1 MSPATL
7 HAPFISQPLHLPPL
21 TSLPSSADMVT
32 LESAAIE
39 FTLPP
44 YFLRTLIQQG
54 FLPGYLH
61 GTTGMIH
68 REALLQWMAE
78 HSVSKS
84 PGHTSLVD
92 LVRVKEGFN
101 TFLPTLGCTHM
112 FTLTFCIEVAV
123 EMAQDF
129 LVKMYTRFSH
139 ILFGGT
145 YYCPGKRRRQPLTL
159 AFGEY
164 GSDSTTVR
172 KGQRRNQFARGS
184 SSESNWKTISDRMIT
199 FGNNHFFHWHGLLQ
213 LTKEQQAK
221 LVRKHVDNASLSSM
235 WRKIDQRCL
244 AVFVEPIRSQTDAAG
259 YVTKSM
265 TSLPYTSVTEHL
277 VILPI
282 R

>member
-1 MSPATL
+1 
-7 HAPFISQPLHLPPL
+7 
-21 TSLPSSADMVT
+21 MVT

-68 REALLQWMAE
+68 RETLLQWMAE

-84 PGHTSLVD
+84 PGHASLVD

-129 LVKMYTRFSH
+129 LVKMYTRFSK

-145 YYCPGKRRRQPLTL
+145 YYHLGKRRRQPLTL

-164 GSDSTTVR
+164 GRDSTTVR

-184 SSESNWKTISDRMIT
+184 SSESSWKTISDRMIT
-199 FGNNHFFHWHGLLQ
+199 FGNNHFFHWHGLLK
-213 LTKEQQAK
+213 LNEEQQAK

-244 AVFVEPIRSQTDAAG
+244 AVFVEPIRSQTDVAG

-265 TSLPYTSVTEHL
+265 TSLPHTSVTEHL